1 MRLILK
7 ILVLPI
13 ILVLTLLTAVLG
25 FLVALAGWPLSIIAS
40 ILCILSFIT
49 LVTGGGTAAGIGG
62 MVIAFLISPFGLPA
76 VAGGII
82 EKLADLNYSLKCF
95 LTD

>member
-1 MRLILK
+1 MRLILN

-25 FLVALAGWPLSIIAS
+25 FLVALAGWPSIIAS
-40 ILCILSFIT
+40 ILGILSFIT

-76 VAGGII
+76 VAGWII

>member
-1 MRLILK
+1 MRLILN

-40 ILCILSFIT
+40 ILGILSFIT
-49 LVTGGGTAAGIGG
+49 LVTGGGTAAGI
-62 MVIAFLISPFGLPA
+62 VIAFLISPFGLPA
-76 VAGGII
+76 VAGWII

>member
-1 MRLILK
+1 MLYFLNPKPAGRHTAPPVFPHRAK
-7 ILVLPI
+7 I
-13 ILVLTLLTAVLG
+13 G
-25 FLVALAGWPLSIIAS
+25 
-40 ILCILSFIT
+40 
-49 LVTGGGTAAGIGG
+49 TGGGTAAGIGG

-76 VAGGII
+76 VAGWII